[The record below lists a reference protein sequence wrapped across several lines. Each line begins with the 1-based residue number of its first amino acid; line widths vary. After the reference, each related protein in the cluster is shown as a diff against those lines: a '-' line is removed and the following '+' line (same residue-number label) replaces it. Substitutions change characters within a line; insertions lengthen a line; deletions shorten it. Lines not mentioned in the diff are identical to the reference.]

1 MEQKLAEY
9 RARKSKE
16 HQKYTEDTNW
26 RTRFLENIGF
36 RNRPTN
42 CVQRKD
48 GDPSSED
55 SQTPVQNIDNSRRKD
70 DRISVAHTHHR
81 KEEIQMPLTQGEK
94 LFHTISLILKILL
107 WVILW
112 ALFVEIG
119 FGAVFFIVSSL
130 IIIYRTM
137 NSGSRD
143 RSQLSAYSVFNPN
156 FERLEGTFTAEQ
168 FEKELRYGAASVR

>member
-1 MEQKLAEY
+1 MLQQF
-9 RARKSKE
+9 ARKWTPFYMIRQVKCKLQCKRDMKFVVDLF
-16 HQKYTEDTNW
+16 QK
-26 RTRFLENIGF
+26 
-36 RNRPTN
+36 
-42 CVQRKD
+42 KD
-48 GDPSSED
+48 DEPSLKDNQS
-55 SQTPVQNIDNSRRKD
+55 PVQNVDNYGGQDARVSAPHIHQRR
-70 DRISVAHTHHR
+70 
-81 KEEIQMPLTQGEK
+81 EEIQMPLTQGEK
-94 LFHTISLILKILL
+94 LFKTVSLILKILL

-137 NSGSRD
+137 KSGSRD
-143 RSQLSAYSVFNPN
+143 HSQLSAYSVFNPN